1 MRNILPLALV
11 IGLLAGVLVGGYM
24 NVFNVP
30 VMEWA
35 IELEGAAAAAEA
47 PAGEEEE
54 EATGFLATLET
65 LGAQRIGL
73 VMGLAVLGV
82 VYGAIFTGLFH
93 VVRSGGLFLI
103 PMALGAFGIA
113 GYFDD
118 RRFLA
123 NPRPTPMAWW
133 YKHMEAMGGAGIA
146 FHTAFLIFGGQRLF
160 DGALMQGA
168 WSFLPWILPAAIGIP
183 ALHLWTRHYKRRF
196 GELPEQAAVPGTR
209 SR

>member
-1 MRNILPLALV
+1 MRNILPLSLV

-54 EATGFLATLET
+54 ESTGFLATLET

-93 VVRSGGLFLI
+93 VVRPRFPWLEHLG
-103 PMALGAFGIA
+103 LGADWRGPVLLV
-113 GYFDD
+113 
-118 RRFLA
+118 RV
-123 NPRPTPMAWW
+123 PV
-133 YKHMEAMGGAGIA
+133 H
-146 FHTAFLIFGGQRLF
+146 
-160 DGALMQGA
+160 
-168 WSFLPWILPAAIGIP
+168 PA
-183 ALHLWTRHYKRRF
+183 
-196 GELPEQAAVPGTR
+196 EVPP
-209 SR
+209 